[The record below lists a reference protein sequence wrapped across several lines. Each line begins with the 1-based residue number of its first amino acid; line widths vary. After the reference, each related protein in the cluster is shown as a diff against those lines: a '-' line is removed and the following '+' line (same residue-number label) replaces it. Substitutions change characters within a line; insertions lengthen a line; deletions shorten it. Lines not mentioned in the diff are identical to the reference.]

1 MNGFKVP
8 MNQGKKGFETTLLFK
23 GNKTTSHLGVLSKV
37 WDQQD
42 MTVNAFNLGTMK
54 VEAS

>member
-1 MNGFKVP
+1 